1 MTVKKIISTLHLW
14 LGLASGLVIVVMAL
28 TGAIYAFQPEL
39 SKATQPYLTVKA
51 ENKPFLPLSV
61 IKDIAV
67 QQLPGIPP
75 TRILFK
81 GKDASVMVQFFAKK
95 PSPYYY
101 AVYINP
107 YSGKV
112 LKVKDVNRD
121 FFRFM
126 LNGHM
131 YLWLPQEIG
140 HYVTTYACLIF
151 FIMIVSGIVMWWPT
165 NKARRKTSFK
175 VKWGASPKRL
185 NYDLHN
191 VLGFYISWG
200 IIFTVFTGMVWAFEW
215 VGNTEFAL
223 LGGKTGQRKPPV
235 PVCAKVA
242 TTGDIKPLDKIYQ
255 TILTTRAEA
264 KGYQFNMPANDS
276 AAVIVRV
283 YPDKGTY
290 YRTDHLY
297 FDQYTAAPI
306 PLSYWSRYADAGA
319 AEKAIRM
326 NYDIHTG
333 GIAGLPGRIVVFLA
347 ALMAASL
354 PITGFYIWWGK
365 RKKTA
370 KKAPARQVKPAPVRT
385 VVAG

>member
-1 MTVKKIISTLHLW
+1 MTLKKIISTLHLW

-101 AVYINP
+101 AVYLNP
-107 YSGKV
+107 YSGEV
-112 LKVKDVNRD
+112 LKVKDVNKD

-140 HYVTTYACLIF
+140 RCVTSGGCLIF

-215 VGNTEFAL
+215 AGNAEFAL
-223 LGGKTGQRKPPV
+223 LGGKAGQRKPPV
-235 PVCAKVA
+235 PVCAKVPA
-242 TTGDIKPLDKIYQ
+242 TGDMQPLDKIYQ

-264 KGYQFNMPANDS
+264 KGYQFNLPANDS
-276 AAVIVRV
+276 AAIIVRV

-297 FDQYTAAPI
+297 FDQYTAEAI
-306 PLSYWSRYADAGA
+306 PLAYWSRYADAGA

-333 GIAGLPGRIVVFLA
+333 GIAGLPGRIIIFLA

-370 KKAPARQVKPAPVRT
+370 KKLPYQR
-385 VVAG
+385 VVGSKVAMQLQ